1 MRCFIENI
9 TMNNG
14 QIIDVDLI
22 SKTTYGLES
31 DECSKEENEFWENE
45 YNYYGFIK
53 KYKN

>member
-1 MRCFIENI
+1 MENI

-45 YNYYGFIK
+45 YK
-53 KYKN
+53 KFKEMKKLNAV